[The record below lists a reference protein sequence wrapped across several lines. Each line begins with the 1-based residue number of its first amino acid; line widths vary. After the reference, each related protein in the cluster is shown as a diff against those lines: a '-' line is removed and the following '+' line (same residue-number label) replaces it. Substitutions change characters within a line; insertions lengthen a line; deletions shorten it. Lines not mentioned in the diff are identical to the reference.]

1 MKHIFYIVLSSALV
15 VAGLLPAPAGAQ
27 STTSCTST
35 NVTENFTGASTNCT
49 WNWIGGACLTAAT
62 ATSNTS
68 PGPLPQC
75 VGSTY
80 YGNQTQLGGNSGNL
94 NTTPDT
100 AVTGGALRLTNS
112 ANSQAG
118 AIISSVPFSLSSNG
132 VQISFT
138 TETYIGDKGGTNKD
152 GADGIS
158 FFLQDAS
165 AGNGAVTLGDWGGS
179 LGYTC
184 SNTNN
189 SATQGYDGM
198 VGGYIGLGIDEF
210 GNFLNG
216 TTITNADGTTSLS
229 TGADNTSSG
238 YGYVPNRIGLR
249 GAGSTAWSWLS
260 TNAATAVYYPSTLTA
275 AQKAAAVRQACQT
288 GYAWDYRRANTS
300 GSGGNTNNF
309 PNPYG
314 ATAVSPQVTLSN
326 YGAIPNANKVLTAH
340 NIANEVALY
349 RGYGTTATSGPNYG
363 VPITYNLSITPGGL
377 LSLSYSYNNG
387 NFSPIITGQN
397 ITTSNGSLPASVRF
411 GFAGS
416 TGGSR
421 NIHEI
426 MCFQATPQNS
436 ASSSAGL
443 NQKQTA
449 KVQTGT
455 QVYFAYYNANNWTG
469 DLTSQYLDTPTG
481 GTANDLQIDPA
492 VNWSASCNLTGVP
505 TGQTC
510 AKTGAGPSSA
520 QDPDSGRTILSW
532 NGSNGIAF
540 KYANLSTSATYNEQA
555 NMDYGDLAPN
565 SSPTATNAG
574 PPTDARVEYL
584 RGVRADEQTPTG
596 NGPYTP
602 ATNPS
607 GFRAR
612 TSVLGDIVDSSPTWV
627 GPPSVTFP
635 TTWSD
640 YLHSSIAMPENSGT
654 SYSSFKTTYQSRM
667 NVVYAGANDGLL
679 HGFRTGF
686 FNSNGT
692 YAGST
697 NTSGT
702 FVGTNNDGKEILA
715 YMPGY
720 VVNTINSATLPNT
733 LPATPNPVN
742 DYTNPLYAHKF
753 NVDGT
758 PGTGDLFYNGQWHS
772 WLVGGLGAGGSA
784 IYALDI
790 TDPSQ
795 FSESD
800 TSLVIGE
807 WQSAITTSTTT
818 NSAGVTTTAVTGG
831 TANFTCAGN
840 PASATCGNSLG
851 KTYGTP
857 QIRRFHNNPTL
868 SGAPNTSW
876 GVVFGNGSGSYNG
889 DAGIFI
895 MMVNTSSTGLAAP
908 TFYYLSTGV
917 GTRTSNAST
926 SNAIYYVA
934 PADFDGDHVTDY
946 VYAGDLFGNVWR
958 FDLTSS
964 NPANWAVT
972 KIGGVP
978 TPIYTTPG
986 GASQPITT
994 AVIVASVAA
1003 SPSPRML
1010 IEFGTGQQTPFT
1022 NNSAATYSTSQQY
1035 LMGVWDWNMASWN
1048 SSSTLQLASLPSSTV
1063 VAPTS
1068 STAGAAAIAGLSQ
1081 LQAQTFTTYD
1091 ASGAVSSQTSTSATN
1106 GFYRTVSNSTICWAG
1121 TTGCTGASAQYGWSM
1136 KLTSGYANINDP
1148 SFPTSA
1154 TSNAAQQVY
1163 EQVIFSPTLQQG
1175 TFIVNTTIP
1184 PTTNLAQ
1191 CDSTLPGGWTMAINP
1206 ATGGAFT
1213 NSVFANSNH
1222 QFLNIGSDSVS
1233 GIALSGTG
1241 SPSVVTAGTNTFIVT
1256 QTTNGSGAIQQA
1268 NLPGANSGKRVT
1280 WIEKR

>member
-1 MKHIFYIVLSSALV
+1 MTMKHILYMFVLSVAPLF
-15 VAGLLPAPAGAQ
+15 AGLVPAPAAAQ
-27 STTSCTST
+27 STCTNT
-35 NVTENFTGASTNCT
+35 NVVENFTGASTNCT
-49 WNWIGGACLTAAT
+49 WNWIGGACLTAASSP
-62 ATSNTS
+62 TSSS

-75 VGSTY
+75 VGSAY
-80 YGNQTQLGGNSGNL
+80 YGNQVQVGGNSGNL

-100 AVTGGALRLTNS
+100 PVTGGALRLTNS
-112 ANSQAG
+112 ANNQAG
-118 AIISSVPFSLSSNG
+118 AIISNVPFSLSANG
-132 VQISFT
+132 VQVSFT
-138 TETYIGDKGGTNKD
+138 TETYEGNGNNTTSD

-165 AGNGAVTLGDWGGS
+165 AANGAVTLGDYGGS

-184 SNTNN
+184 SNNN
-189 SATQGYDGM
+189 GGSPQGYDGM
-198 VGGYIGLGIDEF
+198 VGGYIGLGIDEY

-216 TTITNADGTTSLS
+216 TTITNADGTTTLS
-229 TGADNTSSG
+229 AGADNTSSG
-238 YGYVPNRIGLR
+238 YGFVANRIGLR
-249 GAGSTAWSWLS
+249 GSGSTAWSWLN
-260 TNAATAVYYPSTLTA
+260 TNAATAIYYPSTLTA
-275 AQKAAAVRQACQT
+275 AQKNAAVQQACRT
-288 GYAWDYRRANTS
+288 GYAWDYRNANTS
-300 GSGGNTNNF
+300 GTGGNTNNF
-309 PNPYG
+309 PNAYG
-314 ATAVSPQVTLSN
+314 AVPVSPQITLSN
-326 YGAIPNANKVLTAH
+326 YGAIPNAYKVLTAH
-340 NIANEVALY
+340 KIANEVALF
-349 RGYGTTATSGPNYG
+349 RGYGTSTTSGANYG
-363 VPITYNLSITPGGL
+363 VPITYNLSITPTGL

-387 NFSPIITGQN
+387 NFAPIITGQD
-397 ITTSNGSLPASVRF
+397 ITTANGSLPASVRF

-421 NIHEI
+421 NVHEI

-492 VNWSASCNLTGVP
+492 INWSASCNLTNLAA
-505 TGQTC
+505 GQTC
-510 AKTGAGPSSA
+510 AKTGAVVRG
-520 QDPDSGRTILSW
+520 QDPDSGRTIISW
-532 NGSNGIAF
+532 NGAAGIQF
-540 KYANLSTSATYNEQA
+540 KYSNLTSAQQA
-555 NMDYGDLAPN
+555 NMNYGDAAYN
-565 SSPTATNAG
+565 SSGTATNSG
-574 PPTDARVEYL
+574 PPTTARVEFL
-584 RGVRADEQTPTG
+584 RGSRADEQTTRGYDPL
-596 NGPYTP
+596 TP
-602 ATNPS
+602 GTNPS

-635 TTWSD
+635 TSWSD
-640 YLHSSIAMPENSGT
+640 YLHSGVTMPENSGT
-654 SYSSFKTTYQSRM
+654 SYSTFKTANQTRM

-679 HGFRTGF
+679 HGFRTGH
-686 FNSNGT
+686 FNTNGT
-692 YAGST
+692 YAGT
-697 NTSGT
+697 TTSGT
-702 FVGTNNDGKEILA
+702 FVGTNNDGQEVIA

-720 VVNTINSATLPNT
+720 VVNTINSAILPNT

-742 DYTNPLYAHKF
+742 DYSSPLYAHKF

-772 WLVGGLGAGGSA
+772 WLVGGLAAGGSA

-795 FSESD
+795 FSESNAG
-800 TSLVIGE
+800 SLVIGE

-818 NSAGVTTTAVTGG
+818 TSGVTTTSITGASA
-831 TANFTCAGN
+831 TFTCAN
-840 PASATCGNSLG
+840 NLPTNCGYSLG

-857 QIRRFHNNPTL
+857 QIRRFHNDPTL
-868 SGAPNTSW
+868 TGAPNTSW

-895 MMVNTSSTGLAAP
+895 MMVNANGTGLAAP

-917 GTRTSNAST
+917 GTRTSSAST
-926 SNAIYYVA
+926 SNAIYFVS
-934 PADFDGDHVTDY
+934 PADLDGDHVTDY
-946 VYAGDLFGNVWR
+946 VYAGDLFGNLWR

-964 NPANWAVT
+964 NPAFWAVT
-972 KIGGVP
+972 KVGGVP

-994 AVIVASVAA
+994 APIVASV
-1003 SPSPRML
+1003 SSGPSPRIL
-1010 IEFGTGQQTPFT
+1010 VEFGTGQQTAFT
-1022 NNSAATYSTSQQY
+1022 NNSAATYLQSQQY

-1048 SSSTLQLASLPSSTV
+1048 TSSALQFASLPSGTV
-1063 VAPTS
+1063 AAPTS
-1068 STAGAAAIAGLSQ
+1068 STAGTAAIAGLSQ
-1081 LQAQTFTTYD
+1081 LQGQTFQTYD
-1091 ASGAVSSQTSTSATN
+1091 ATGAASSQTSTSATN
-1106 GFYRTVSNSTICWAG
+1106 GYYRTVSNSTVCWAG
-1121 TTGCTGASAQYGWSM
+1121 TTGCTGAAAQYGWS
-1136 KLTSGYANINDP
+1136 LALAWGYANINDP
-1148 SFPTSA
+1148 SFPTTG
-1154 TSNAAQQVY
+1154 TSTAAQGVY
-1163 EQVIFSPTLQQG
+1163 EQVIFNPTLQLG
-1175 TFIVNTTIP
+1175 AFIVNTTIP

-1191 CDSTLPGGWTMAINP
+1191 CSSTLPGGWTMAINP

-1213 NSVFANSNH
+1213 NSVFADANH
-1222 QFLNIGSDSVS
+1222 NFLNIGSAAVS

-1256 QTTNGSGAIQQA
+1256 QTTSGSGTIQQA

>member
-1 MKHIFYIVLSSALV
+1 V
-15 VAGLLPAPAGAQ
+15 
-27 STTSCTST
+27 
-35 NVTENFTGASTNCT
+35 
-49 WNWIGGACLTAAT
+49 
-62 ATSNTS
+62 
-68 PGPLPQC
+68 
-75 VGSTY
+75 
-80 YGNQTQLGGNSGNL
+80 GGNSGNL

-100 AVTGGALRLTNS
+100 PVTGGALRLTNS
-112 ANSQAG
+112 ANNQSG
-118 AIISSVPFSLSSNG
+118 AIISNVPFSLKNNG

-138 TETYIGDKGGTNKD
+138 TETYEGDGNNSTTD

-165 AGNGAVTLGDWGGS
+165 AANGAVTLGDYGGS

-184 SNTNN
+184 SNQNG
-189 SATQGYDGM
+189 SSPQGFDGM
-198 VGGYIGLGIDEF
+198 VGGYVGLGIDEF

-216 TTITNADGTTSLS
+216 TTITNADGSTSLS

-238 YGYVPNRIGLR
+238 YGFVSNRIGLR
-249 GAGSTAWSWLS
+249 GSGSTAWSWLN
-260 TNAATAVYYPSTLTA
+260 TNAATAVYYPSTLSA
-275 AQKAAAVRQACQT
+275 AQKTAAVRQACQT
-288 GYAWDYRRANTS
+288 GYVWDYRNANTN
-300 GSGGNTNNF
+300 GNGGNTNNF

-326 YGAIPNANKVLTAH
+326 YRAIPNAYNVLTAH
-340 NIANEVALY
+340 KIANELALY
-349 RGYGTTATSGPNYG
+349 RGYSTPTTNGDPVNGKLYG
-363 VPITYNLSITPGGL
+363 VPITYNLSITTGGL
-377 LSLSYSYNNG
+377 LSLSYSYNGG
-387 NFSPIITGQN
+387 NFAPIITGQD
-397 ITTSNGSLPASVRF
+397 ITTSNGALPNSVRF

-421 NIHEI
+421 NVHEI

-469 DLTSQYLDTPTG
+469 DLTSQYLDTPAG

-520 QDPDSGRTILSW
+520 PDPDSGRTILSW
-532 NGSNGIAF
+532 NGSAGIQL
-540 KYANLSTSATYNEQA
+540 KYSNLSSSQQA
-555 NMDYGDLAPN
+555 NMDYGDAAYN
-565 SSPTATNAG
+565 SSPTATNSG

-584 RGVRADEQTPTG
+584 RGLRTDEQTPRG
-596 NGPYTP
+596 AGPLTP
-602 ATNPS
+602 GTNPS

-640 YLHSSIAMPENSGT
+640 FLHPGVTMPENSGT
-654 SYSSFKTTYQSRM
+654 SYSSFKNTFQSRM

-692 YAGST
+692 YAGAA

-702 FVGTNNDGKEILA
+702 FVGTNNDGQEVLA

-742 DYTNPLYAHKF
+742 DYTHPLYAHKF

-758 PGTGDLFYNGQWHS
+758 PGTGDIFFNGQWHS
-772 WLVGGLGAGGSA
+772 WLVGGLAAGGSA

-790 TDPSQ
+790 TDPTQ
-795 FSESD
+795 FKESNA
-800 TSLVIGE
+800 SSIVIGE
-807 WQSAITTSTTT
+807 WQSALITSTTT
-818 NSAGVTTTAVTGG
+818 NGSGVTSTAVIGG
-831 TANFTCAGN
+831 TPGFSCAGN
-840 PASATCGNSLG
+840 ATCGNSLG
-851 KTYGTP
+851 KTFGTP
-857 QIRRFHNNPTL
+857 QIRRFHNDPTL
-868 SGAPNTSW
+868 SGSPNTSW

-889 DAGIFI
+889 DAGIFV
-895 MMVNTSSTGLAAP
+895 MMVNTNGSSLAAP

-917 GTRTSNAST
+917 GARSGNPST

-934 PADFDGDHVTDY
+934 PADLDGDHITDY

-964 NPANWAVT
+964 SPSNWGVT
-972 KIGGVP
+972 KVGATP

-1003 SPSPRML
+1003 SPSPRIL

-1022 NNSAATYSTSQQY
+1022 NNSASTFSQSQQY
-1035 LMGVWDWNMASWN
+1035 LVGVWDWNMASWN
-1048 SSSTLQLASLPSSTV
+1048 SISSLKLASLPSSTLA
-1063 VAPTS
+1063 APTAS
-1068 STAGAAAIAGLSQ
+1068 SGTAAIAGLSQ
-1081 LQAQTFTTYD
+1081 LQVQSFKTFD
-1091 ASGAVSSQTSTSATN
+1091 ATGTLSSQTSTSATN

-1121 TTGCTGASAQYGWSM
+1121 TTGCTGSAAQYGWSM
-1136 KLTSGYANINDP
+1136 ALTSGYANINDP
-1148 SFPTSA
+1148 SFPTAA
-1154 TSNAAQQVY
+1154 TSTAAQQVY
-1163 EQVIFSPTLQQG
+1163 EQITFNPTLQLG
-1175 TFIVNTTIP
+1175 AFIVNTTIP
-1184 PTTNLAQ
+1184 PTSNLAQ
-1191 CDSTLPGGWTMAINP
+1191 CSSTLPGGWTMAINP

-1213 NSVFANSNH
+1213 NSVFANANH
-1222 QFLNIGSDSVS
+1222 VFLNIGTDAVS

-1241 SPSVVTAGTNTFIVT
+1241 SPSIVTAGTNTYVVT

-1268 NLPGANSGKRVT
+1268 NLPGANSGKRLT
-1280 WIEKR
+1280 WIQKR